1 MLSSIQNS
9 TSMNFYMYLRSSNA
23 NKQKRSLLPS
33 TKRFTWSDASTNPN
47 NKIGAEI
54 NQQEQEKRE
63 DSVVE
68 SDNESEIATPTN
80 DDSTKSSG
88 SVNTRCNDQQPSA
101 DYASDSSST
110 KSDASHHGVR
120 MEQQQSNNNHQMT
133 KKKSSVDAGPT
144 KNFPLVYSIASHL
157 QHLVLIGQQNENP
170 TTIKK
175 ESPMKLANFIL
186 DMMKK
191 IDQKMYDK
199 EVDGPNAIQA
209 TNLSITILLGAVIFL
224 ERLPSGTLTK
234 KNLFH
239 AVVVALGLSLKAMF
253 DIHPSN
259 ARMARMSGICNVE
272 RYNCVESRI
281 CILVKFN
288 FSLSEEML
296 LRTREKFSKCVTQE

>member
-1 MLSSIQNS
+1 MLSSIQSS
-9 TSMNFYMYLRSSNA
+9 TSINLFMYLRSSNA

-47 NKIGAEI
+47 NKIGADL

-68 SDNESEIATPTN
+68 SDNESEISTSTN

-88 SVNTRCNDQQPSA
+88 SVNTRCNDQRPSA
-101 DYASDSSST
+101 DYASDSSSI
-110 KSDASHHGVR
+110 KSDASH
-120 MEQQQSNNNHQMT
+120 QMA
-133 KKKSSVDAGPT
+133 KKKSSLEAGPT
-144 KNFPLVYSIASHL
+144 KNYSLVYSIASHL
-157 QHLVLIGQQNENP
+157 QHLVFIGQQNENP
-170 TTIKK
+170 TTIRK

-186 DMMKK
+186 DMMMK

-199 EVDGPNAIQA
+199 EIDGLNVNRA
-209 TNLSITILLGAVIFL
+209 TDLSITILLGAVIFL

-239 AVVVALGLSLKAMF
+239 AVAVALGLSLKTMF

-259 ARMARMSGICNVE
+259 TRMARMSGICNVE

-296 LRTREKFSKCVTQE
+296 LRTRGKFSKCVNQQQQ